1 MPRSPAAPTA
11 CAPVRPTARYR
22 LEIVTPSGSL
32 WSRMAMNT
40 ITPSAGRTRNALA
53 IATPSKK
60 VCSSS
65 PTSADVPASRLTAW
79 VSSPKWKCGV
89 TVCCVRWTARYPPNT
104 SAGAAVP
111 LRANASGRISTIAT
125 ASMNPAPKA
134 TKCSITW
141 RPSAARRVT
150 ASAPTTLPSAATSAY
165 NRALDTGEQV
175 RLRVA
180 GGILEH
186 LGEQALQ
193 RLAHVGARS
202 HAGGEEVV
210 ARDGE
215 VLQRQGVLGGANRS
229 DDSWETRHGMRDAGC
244 GMRWKQRK
252 QIVRVLAHLGEPL
265 PDRRGGVRGWGSGR
279 PPPGGAAP
287 FDAPPPGP
295 QARGQGTRVASA
307 ERR

>member
-1 MPRSPAAPTA
+1 
-11 CAPVRPTARYR
+11 
-22 LEIVTPSGSL
+22 
-32 WSRMAMNT
+32 MAMNT

-53 IATPSKK
+53 MATPSKK

-65 PTSADVPASRLTAW
+65 P
-79 VSSPKWKCGV
+79 
-89 TVCCVRWTARYPPNT
+89 
-104 SAGAAVP
+104 
-111 LRANASGRISTIAT
+111 
-125 ASMNPAPKA
+125 
-134 TKCSITW
+134 
-141 RPSAARRVT
+141 
-150 ASAPTTLPSAATSAY
+150 TSAY

-193 RLAHVGARS
+193 RLAHVGAGS

-215 VLQRQGVLGGANRS
+215 VLQRQGVLGGADRS
-229 DDSWETRHGMRDAGC
+229 DDLGKTRHGMRDAGC

-265 PDRRGGVRGWGSGR
+265 PDLWEVFRVCVFVA
-279 PPPGGAAP
+279 PLADGAAP
-287 FDAPPPGP
+287 FDVLA
-295 QARGQGTRVASA
+295 
-307 ERR
+307 

>member
-1 MPRSPAAPTA
+1 MPRSPAAPPA
-11 CAPVRPTARYR
+11 CPRVRPTARYR
-22 LEIVTPSGSL
+22 LEIVTTSGSL

-89 TVCCVRWTARYPPNT
+89 TVCCVRWTARYPPST
-104 SAGAAVP
+104 SAGAAAP

-165 NRALDTGEQV
+165 ITALDTGEQV
-175 RLRVA
+175 LLRVA
-180 GGILEH
+180 GVILEH
-186 LGEQALQ
+186 LGEQPLQ
-193 RLAHVGARS
+193 RLPHVGAGS
-202 HAGGEEVV
+202 HARREEVV
-210 ARDGE
+210 AGDGE
-215 VLQRQGVLGGANRS
+215 CLQGQGVLGGADRFHNPREAGGRRR
-229 DDSWETRHGMRDAGC
+229 ETERPEHC
-244 GMRWKQRK
+244 E
-252 QIVRVLAHLGEPL
+252 QI
-265 PDRRGGVRGWGSGR
+265 
-279 PPPGGAAP
+279 
-287 FDAPPPGP
+287 
-295 QARGQGTRVASA
+295 
-307 ERR
+307 

>member
-11 CAPVRPTARYR
+11 CPPVRPTARYR

-89 TVCCVRWTARYPPNT
+89 TVCWVRWTARYPPST
-104 SAGAAVP
+104 SAGAAPP

-134 TKCSITW
+134 TKCSSTW

-165 NRALDTGEQV
+165 ITALDTGEQV

-193 RLAHVGARS
+193 RLAHVGAGS

-210 ARDGE
+210 AGE
-215 VLQRQGVLGGANRS
+215 GKVFQRHGVLGGADRCHNPR
-229 DDSWETRHGMRDAGC
+229 ETGC
-244 GMRWKQRK
+244 GRRETERREHCE
-252 QIVRVLAHLGEPL
+252 QIAGVLADL
-265 PDRRGGVRGWGSGR
+265 R
-279 PPPGGAAP
+279 
-287 FDAPPPGP
+287 
-295 QARGQGTRVASA
+295 
-307 ERR
+307 

>member
-11 CAPVRPTARYR
+11 CPRVRPTARYR

-89 TVCCVRWTARYPPNT
+89 TVCWVRWTARYPPST
-104 SAGAAVP
+104 SAGAARP

-134 TKCSITW
+134 TKCSITR
-141 RPSAARRVT
+141 RPRAARRTT
-150 ASAPTTLPSAATSAY
+150 ATAPSTLPRAATRAY
-165 NRALDTGEQV
+165 SRALDTGQEIV
-175 RLRVA
+175 PGVP
-180 GGILEH
+180 GGILED
-186 LGEQALQ
+186 LRQQALQ
-193 RLAHVGARS
+193 RLPDLRPRP
-202 HAGGEEVV
+202 HAG
-210 ARDGE
+210 RDQVGTVHGE
-215 VLQRQGVLGGANRS
+215 VGEREGILGGADGL
-229 DDSWETRHGMRDAGC
+229 DDPGKGDWGLGKGE
-244 GMRWKQRK
+244 
-252 QIVRVLAHLGEPL
+252 QIVGTCAHL
-265 PDRRGGVRGWGSGR
+265 
-279 PPPGGAAP
+279 
-287 FDAPPPGP
+287 
-295 QARGQGTRVASA
+295 
-307 ERR
+307 

>member
-32 WSRMAMNT
+32 CRKIAMNI
-40 ITPSAGRTRNALA
+40 ITPSSGRTRNALA
-53 IATPSKK
+53 IATPSKN
-60 VCSSS
+60 VCNSS
-65 PTSADVPASRLTAW
+65 PTSADVPATRATGC

-89 TVCCVRWTARYPPNT
+89 TVCWVRCTARYPANT

-165 NRALDTGEQV
+165 STALDTGEQV
-175 RLRVA
+175 RLGVA
-180 GGILEH
+180 GRILEH

-193 RLAHVGARS
+193 RLAHVGAGS
-202 HAGGEEVV
+202 HARGEEVV
-210 ARDGE
+210 AADGE
-215 VLQRQGVLGGANRS
+215 VLQRQGVLGGA
-229 DDSWETRHGMRDAGC
+229 
-244 GMRWKQRK
+244 
-252 QIVRVLAHLGEPL
+252 
-265 PDRRGGVRGWGSGR
+265 DRCHNFRERGAGSG
-279 PPPGGAAP
+279 
-287 FDAPPPGP
+287 
-295 QARGQGTRVASA
+295 TREQHQQVVGVLTH
-307 ERR
+307 